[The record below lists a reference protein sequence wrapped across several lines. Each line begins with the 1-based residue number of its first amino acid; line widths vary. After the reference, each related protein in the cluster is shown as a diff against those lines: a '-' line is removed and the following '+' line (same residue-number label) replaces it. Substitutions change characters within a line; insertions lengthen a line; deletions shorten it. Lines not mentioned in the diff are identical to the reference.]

1 MAFILI
7 LSFFA
12 VPRVAFDSSDY
23 TVAEGGSI
31 TLVVQ
36 LLDDIIQPLT
46 FTVRTE
52 DMSAVSGSD
61 YRPLNSSLTFHPGG
75 ESSLTV
81 MMEAL
86 TDDEAEV
93 VESFRVVLSQS
104 SLGIEES
111 ATVYI
116 IDSNGNRR

>member
-1 MAFILI
+1 M
-7 LSFFA
+7 SFFA
-12 VPRVAFDSSDY
+12 VPRVAFDPSDY

-46 FTVRTE
+46 FTVCTE
-52 DMSAVSGSD
+52 DISAVSGSD
-61 YRPLNSSLTFHPGG
+61 YRPLNRSLTFHPGG
-75 ESSLTV
+75 ETSLTV
-81 MMEAL
+81 MVEAL
-86 TDDEAEV
+86 PDDQAEMM
-93 VESFRVVLSQS
+93 EFFRVVLSQS